1 MREELATT
9 ERRAEEEHS
18 AHNATKMV
26 CCLNDAETVY
36 NRNMISPLF
45 LHGLLFLRQAAME
58 RERELEHRAIDA
70 STALVRIQVRQGSSI
85 DRY

>member
-9 ERRAEEEHS
+9 ERRAEEERS

-36 NRNMISPLF
+36 NGNIISILF
-45 LHGLLFLRQAAME
+45 VLHELLFLRQAAME
-58 RERELEHRAIDA
+58 RERELEHRAVDA
-70 STALVRIQVRQGSSI
+70 STALVRIQVR
-85 DRY
+85 